1 MRGMDKRRKHP
12 CVNTLNKWLPVN
24 TFIGNLNMPRL
35 KKVSVVWEGGGV
47 SREQECHSHHQL
59 SWLHLPDPA
68 MYTHTHLNAIPMFSV
83 HLPWLSKPMY
93 TILTVVEIQLHT
105 HTPKHNS
112 DSSRDTH
119 ILILQS
125 SSRDQGGCIPMCSRW
140 FAPGCVKISAT

>member
-24 TFIGNLNMPRL
+24 TFIGNLNMPSL

-68 MYTHTHLNAIPMFSV
+68 MHKHTDTHLNAIPTRTCVCTDTQIHIHTHRHISMQYQRSHCVECYLHRHCF
-83 HLPWLSKPMY
+83 HLPWLSKLMY
-93 TILTVVEIQLHT
+93 KILTVVEI
-105 HTPKHNS
+105 
-112 DSSRDTH
+112 
-119 ILILQS
+119 
-125 SSRDQGGCIPMCSRW
+125 
-140 FAPGCVKISAT
+140 